1 MGTWWVFFPID
12 STQLVPWLP
21 AVCSEAKS
29 TRVICMEK
37 FFLFQNLAFHG
48 ILSISIFWPS
58 YIGLDLW
65 PFGLGL
71 WPWPSLLPL
80 ATHGDPNNDVGDHL
94 DHFLDM
100 VGAGGCWWVMVGV
113 LVWPRFGAPIHVT
126 HHPEEFCWLSL
137 ETRKNSVKERCF
149 LWVLRG
155 ESDHRSNHRYL
166 LISYRY
172 LRFDHRSK

>member
-1 MGTWWVFFPID
+1 MAPKPAWSKFGSCWEPNQDCWRCQCPSGPFWGHGGCFSPID
-12 STQLVPWLP
+12 STQLVSWLP

-113 LVWPRFGAPIHVT
+113 LVWPNPSAPA
-126 HHPEEFCWLSL
+126 LL
-137 ETRKNSVKERCF
+137 EPPSPITP
-149 LWVLRG
+149 
-155 ESDHRSNHRYL
+155 
-166 LISYRY
+166 
-172 LRFDHRSK
+172 